1 MLAGAQ
7 EVARENGRLVI
18 LVDTDGHP
26 EIESDAISTLVN
38 HRVDG
43 MVYASMYHRVI
54 PAPAGLPAGTVFLD
68 CRPED
73 GGYPAVVP
81 DDYSGG
87 RVATQELVDA
97 GHRRIAYID
106 NDEDRPVAAELRLR
120 GYLDVLAESGIDPD
134 PALHVFSPTSA
145 AGGQQAAAELFA
157 LEPAQRPTGVFAYN
171 DRIAAGVVTWAH
183 RHGIRIP
190 EDLSI
195 VGYDDQQLVAS
206 ELDPPLTTVSL
217 PTRPWA
223 AGRWRS
229 PSASAKRTPNPPTS
243 WTARSSVGLPSALPR
258 TSAAR
263 GTPGSRTDA
272 TPASPHD
279 DDSDVVVHRKEPMK
293 KSFIPLAAMGVAA
306 ALVMTGCGQA
316 GQGSATTEDGR
327 TVLTMWTHSAGNPAE
342 LAVYEK
348 IISDFNASQE
358 KYEVKTSRS
367 RRAHTTTRSSRRLP
381 RATFPACS
389 TSTAPSCRTGR
400 GRTTCSPEHLERH
413 HRQAAPTAVGKY
425 NDEIYS
431 AGYWDAALGI
441 FARKSVLDANGI
453 RIPSIEQPWT
463 EAEFDAALATLKAA
477 GYETP
482 IDLGAEDKGEWWPYA
497 YPPSCRASAE
507 T

>member
-1 MLAGAQ
+1 MTRVRLTDVAKAAGVSPATVSLVLNDAESRISAETKERVRRVADEVGYSPNPIARSLRTRVTGTIGLVSDRIATTPFAGRMLAGAQ

-81 DDYSGG
+81 DDYAGG

-120 GYLDVLAESGIDPD
+120 GYLDVLAESGIEPD

-145 AGGQQAAAELFA
+145 AGGQQAAADLFA
-157 LEPAQRPTGVFAYN
+157 LEPAQRPTGIFAYN

-217 PTRPWA
+217 P
-223 AGRWRS
+223 
-229 PSASAKRTPNPPTS
+229 
-243 WTARSSVGLPSALPR
+243 
-258 TSAAR
+258 
-263 GTPGSRTDA
+263 
-272 TPASPHD
+272 H
-279 DDSDVVVHRKEPMK
+279 
-293 KSFIPLAAMGVAA
+293 AAMGRWAMEVALGLREA
-306 ALVMTGCGQA
+306 DTESPHLMDCPIVRRASVGPPAHL
-316 GQGSATTEDGR
+316 GSARD
-327 TVLTMWTHSAGNPAE
+327 
-342 LAVYEK
+342 
-348 IISDFNASQE
+348 
-358 KYEVKTSRS
+358 
-367 RRAHTTTRSSRRLP
+367 P
-381 RATFPACS
+381 RVA
-389 TSTAPSCRTGR
+389 
-400 GRTTCSPEHLERH
+400 
-413 HRQAAPTAVGKY
+413 
-425 NDEIYS
+425 D
-431 AGYWDAALGI
+431 
-441 FARKSVLDANGI
+441 
-453 RIPSIEQPWT
+453 
-463 EAEFDAALATLKAA
+463 
-477 GYETP
+477 
-482 IDLGAEDKGEWWPYA
+482 
-497 YPPSCRASAE
+497 
-507 T
+507 